1 MVKQYKN
8 EADIKRHLKQ
18 LDLEKQIAWEELKS
32 CKNDFK
38 ETLQPYHWMQ
48 TGFSI
53 LKKYSIMMLVKK
65 IIK

>member
-38 ETLQPYHWMQ
+38 ETLQPYLWMQ